1 MPVLLAPIVVIGVAL
16 LSFIL
21 LYQYERMFGSP
32 LDGLARTV
40 PVVGGYIARGVR
52 AAVAYGKSIL
62 AGYVMPAINKLVDW
76 LLGLAGTIEHFA
88 AAVNAYLLDLP
99 GHLDHLLHVS
109 VHDVVK
115 AFLNPVRSVANEA
128 LADAAAAAHG
138 VDVLARDVTSR
149 LGGIE
154 GDVKQ
159 EIDRA
164 LDVVRNVDLPNIE
177 HVLRGELHSAVGV
190 VEGEVAQVQDWAA
203 GWIDD
208 LLGRLDGLPIE
219 DILAGAAA
227 GTAAYALAQV
237 IANEAG
243 LGRAECRAKVKQI
256 CATDPRAWEHLL
268 ALAVPLFAFPGLRE
282 LIDVASELVPQLAEA
297 VVAIGE
303 R

>member
-1 MPVLLAPIVVIGVAL
+1 MPVLLAPIAVIGVAL

-21 LYQYERMFGSP
+21 LYQYERLFGSP

-40 PVVGGYIARGVR
+40 PVIGGYLARGVR
-52 AAVAYGKSIL
+52 AAVAYGKNIL
-62 AGYVMPAINKLVDW
+62 TGYVMPAIVKLVDW

-109 VHDVVK
+109 VHEVVK
-115 AFLNPVRSVANEA
+115 LFVNPVRSVANEA
-128 LADAAAAAHG
+128 LGDAAAAAHG
-138 VDVLARDVTSR
+138 VDVLARDVASR
-149 LGGIE
+149 LHGIE
-154 GDVKQ
+154 GDVAQ

-164 LDVVRNVDLPNIE
+164 LDVVRNVDLPNVE
-177 HVLRGELHSAVGV
+177 RVLRGELHHAVDGV
-190 VEGEVAQVQDWAA
+190 AGDVAQVQDWAA
-203 GWIDD
+203 GWFDD
-208 LLGRLDGLPIE
+208 ILGRLEDLPL
-219 DILAGAAA
+219 DKLLAGAAA

-282 LIDVASELVPQLAEA
+282 LVEVASELVPQLAEA
-297 VVAIGE
+297 VVSIGE